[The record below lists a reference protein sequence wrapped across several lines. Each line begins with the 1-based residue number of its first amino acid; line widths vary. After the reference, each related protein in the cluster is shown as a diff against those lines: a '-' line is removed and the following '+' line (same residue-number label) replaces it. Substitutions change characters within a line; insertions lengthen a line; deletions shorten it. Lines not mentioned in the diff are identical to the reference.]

1 MLNCSVLRLCQINK
15 VILLAGAWLLS
26 GAGIT
31 HAQVDFQSLLNN
43 AIACA
48 ITEEAL
54 ADMPV
59 EPLYQADASICQ
71 PANPAEQ
78 GALQWFSDDA
88 CTLPVN
94 FTETR
99 MNDFCEASVDKVALG
114 SAVDVDPSAWTL
126 TPGNRLDVGAKRL
139 DGVTQPYMQRRIYKT
154 VATPRGEC
162 QLEMRIYSKHPGVSN
177 QKAMIAY
184 HGGSWT
190 SRGFGFF
197 GLELTVP
204 HYVEQG
210 FVVFAPF
217 YRLLSDRESTPAC
230 NQASFD
236 EIVTDADSALD
247 WVLANSTEYG
257 ATGLPVVFG
266 QSAGGHLAASVSID
280 RAESVSAAV
289 LMYPP
294 TDFTDFLLR
303 VQQGFYTNDEG
314 LSILERVIGRPS
326 SEATIDDPLVSR
338 NSFPLRIQNDNAL
351 AAPMLIVQGMKD
363 ELVESR
369 QSLRLCQALA
379 AEPLIETNQEINTI
393 SAISTRRDCGAESSL
408 YLVRE
413 GNHALDVCLNDSIIS
428 ACPSGGRDSRVSI
441 AGIIDDAVS
450 FASTS
455 AEISNLSSGSGRS
468 SGGGVLSWWILLGLV
483 LVRLRHR
490 RQ

>member
-1 MLNCSVLRLCQINK
+1 M
-15 VILLAGAWLLS
+15 S
-26 GAGIT
+26 GTGIV
-31 HAQVDFQSLLNN
+31 HAEVDFQSLLDN

-59 EPLYQADASICQ
+59 EPLYQADESICQ
-71 PANPAEQ
+71 AGSPATQ
-78 GALQWFSDDA
+78 DALQWFSDDA
-88 CTLPVN
+88 CTLPVK

-99 MNDFCEASVDKVALG
+99 MKDFCEDSVDKVKLG
-114 SAVDVDPSAWTL
+114 SAIDIDPTEWTL

-139 DGVTQPYMQRRIYKT
+139 DGVTQPYMQRRVYKT

-162 QLEMRIYSKHPGVSN
+162 QLEMRIYAKHPSIRN
-177 QKAMIAY
+177 QKAMIAF

-190 SRGFGFF
+190 SRGFGYF

-236 EIVTDADSALD
+236 EIVNDADSALD
-247 WVLANSTEYG
+247 WVLANSSEYG

-266 QSAGGHLAASVSID
+266 QSAGGHLAASVSVD

-303 VQQGFYTNDEG
+303 VQQGFYANEEG
-314 LSILERVIGRPS
+314 LSILERVIGGPT
-326 SEATIDDPLVSR
+326 SEATIDNPLVYQ
-338 NSFPLRIQNDNAL
+338 NSFPLRIQNDSLL
-351 AAPMLIVQGMKD
+351 AAPMMIVQGMKD

-369 QSLRLCQALA
+369 QALRLCQALA
-379 AEPLIETNQEINTI
+379 AEPLLETDQEIAAVSDLSI
-393 SAISTRRDCGAESSL
+393 RRDCGTESSL

-413 GNHALDVCLNDSIIS
+413 GNHALDVCLNDSLSS
-428 ACPSGGRDSRVSI
+428 ACPAGGKESRVSV
-441 AGIIDDAVS
+441 ASIIDDSVQFAVN
-450 FASTS
+450 S
-455 AEISNLSSGSGRS
+455 ADSSKPTRSS
-468 SGGGVLSWWILLGLV
+468 SGGGGFAWWYLLPILMLRRRPFLSNGA
-483 LVRLRHR
+483 
-490 RQ
+490 